1 MIATIVAIK
10 IIVIVNI
17 DIMIIII
24 IIAINYNHIKV
35 EAIHITTGFDT
46 FSLRDNTFGN
56 INHSKEVKPLLDI
69 IDSIMVKCF
78 MDSKNF
84 NPNDLKDNY

>member
-10 IIVIVNI
+10 IIVIVN
-17 DIMIIII
+17 
-24 IIAINYNHIKV
+24 NHIKV
-35 EAIHITTGFDT
+35 EAIHITTGFGT

-84 NPNDLKDNY
+84 NPNDLMDNY